1 MKIIEV
7 IELRSLT
14 LNRSTLKEKLKSI
27 FKEIVREDEIMK
39 ISWYYRFGVD
49 SDFCIQIIFDSAEPN
64 FEVSQVALQ
73 LVNELKN
80 YGLVNHSI
88 WIEDEIL

>member
-1 MKIIEV
+1 MKIIEE

-14 LNRSTLKEKLKSI
+14 LNRSKLKEKLKSI
-27 FKEIVREDEIMK
+27 FKEIISENETRK
-39 ISWYYRFGVD
+39 ISWYYRFGID
-49 SDFCIQIIFDSAEPN
+49 TDFCIQIIFDTAEHN
-64 FEVSQVALQ
+64 YELSREALL

-88 WIEDEIL
+88 WIEDEVL